1 MVEIAVNPELEEDT
15 LLGLDL
21 GARKCFELGARVMD
35 ELECSTCE
43 YDRGTLGNDSR
54 NTNAQDSR
62 E

>member
-15 LLGLDL
+15 LLRLDL